1 MSNMEKEMSNG
12 KKQDRKE
19 KHRNMRKKQK
29 IEVEVIFKS
38 GNSDKCTE
46 AMLKFF
52 ERNPHVGEPKGNVE
66 NKSEIA

>member
-1 MSNMEKEMSNG
+1 MDR
-12 KKQDRKE
+12 KQDRKE
-19 KHRNMRKKQK
+19 KHRNMKKKQK